1 MFEKLQKRLGKN
13 SIIIKGMVLFIHIV
27 IIFFAFIIQTSI
39 FSMIPIFKCS
49 PNLLIIITFSY
60 GLLYGENIGI
70 TTGLFCG
77 FLCDIYYNGEF
88 GLYTLI
94 YSLIGYFN
102 GSLNRLFY
110 ADSITFPM
118 WLSAGNM
125 FVYNLY
131 IYFTQ
136 FFIRK
141 RYDFLYYLWNL
152 ILPNILFTVITTVL
166 IYRVIYYLVIVKR
179 NKLSN

>member
-1 MFEKLQKRLGKN
+1 MIERLKKKLGKN
-13 SIIIKGMVLFIHIV
+13 SLIVKGIVVFIHIA

-39 FSMIPIFKCS
+39 LSMIPIFKCS

-70 TTGLFCG
+70 STGLFCG
-77 FLCDIYYNGEF
+77 LLCDIYYNGEF

-102 GSLNRLFY
+102 GNLNHLFY
-110 ADSITFPM
+110 GDSISFPM
-118 WLSAGNM
+118 WLSALNM
-125 FVYNLY
+125 LIYNLY
-131 IYFTQ
+131 IYFTH
-136 FFIRK
+136 FFVRK
-141 RYDFLYYLWNL
+141 RYDFLYYFFNL
-152 ILPNILFTVITTVL
+152 MIPNILFTVITTVL
-166 IYRVIYYLVIVKR
+166 IYRVIYYLIIVRR